1 MRSEAHAAADLKQEQ
16 RNQQRLQKPLT
27 IDVARHL
34 HHRTIGVRPEDECK
48 VIQEVQRQKDGNDAK
63 CGYAVGDAHR
73 RRRRIGGRG
82 AGVLSRQ
89 NPASAVIPSQADSWP
104 VVRANQV
111 ASPSMVQ
118 PAGIK

>member
-1 MRSEAHAAADLKQEQ
+1 MRSEAHTAADLKREQ

-27 IDVARHL
+27 IDVAHHL

-48 VIQEVQRQKDGNDAK
+48 VIREVQRQKDGNDAK
-63 CGYAVGDAHR
+63 RGYAVGDAHR
-73 RRRRIGGRG
+73 RTVARAFRW
-82 AGVLSRQ
+82 RQ
-89 NPASAVIPSQADSWP
+89 NPASAGHPEAGGRLAC
-104 VVRANQV
+104 RAGNQV